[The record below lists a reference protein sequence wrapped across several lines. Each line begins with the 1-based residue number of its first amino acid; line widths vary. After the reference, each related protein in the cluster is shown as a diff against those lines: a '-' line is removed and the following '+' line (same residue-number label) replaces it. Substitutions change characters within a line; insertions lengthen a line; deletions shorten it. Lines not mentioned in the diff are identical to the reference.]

1 MKNIE
6 LCDDIKTAQIKKYQ
20 DMSLNELK
28 NEIESEEE
36 FIKDAEINFEMEV
49 EKLQQQFERLNQ
61 EKDDAIADV
70 KAKGLGLMKSVLKT
84 REAPAT
90 KDEL

>member
-49 EKLQQQFERLNQ
+49 EKLQQAFERLSQ
-61 EKDDAIADV
+61 EQDDAIADV

>member
-49 EKLQQQFERLNQ
+49 EKLQQAFERLSQ